1 MQGFKTETDNFDAF
15 LQAKI
20 DTFLYGDKDFIYKN
34 DIEKVWTEYADEH
47 GHLTWGVTTVHSN
60 LFNGL

>member
-1 MQGFKTETDNFDAF
+1 MQGFKAETDNFDAF

-34 DIEKVWTEYADEH
+34 DIEKVWTEYANEH
-47 GHLTWGVTTVHSN
+47 GHLTSKVEGS
-60 LFNGL
+60 

>member
-1 MQGFKTETDNFDAF
+1 MQRFQAENEEFDAF

-34 DIEKVWTEYADEH
+34 DIEKVWKDYLVAQAR
-47 GHLTWGVTTVHSN
+47 SK
-60 LFNGL
+60 